1 MNEKMRYVQ
10 KLVELHMRPIAL
22 VEDEVTDSAVRRLLF
37 DAGDDIDDLMQ
48 LCEADI
54 TSKNQEKVRRYMD
67 NFAVVRNKLVEIE
80 EKDRIRNFQPPVSGD
95 DIMEAFGIP
104 PSQVIGEIKE
114 SIKNA
119 ILDGDIPNDREAA
132 WNLMLSLARDRGL
145 ELKKH

>member
-1 MNEKMRYVQ
+1 M
-10 KLVELHMRPIAL
+10 
-22 VEDEVTDSAVRRLLF
+22 
-37 DAGDDIDDLMQ
+37 
-48 LCEADI
+48 
-54 TSKNQEKVRRYMD
+54 
-67 NFAVVRNKLVEIE
+67 RNKLVEIE

-119 ILDGDIPNDREAA
+119 ILYGDIPNDREAA